1 MRLNKGFV
9 LRCLA
14 PAVLLYAFVF
24 AYPTIRTVV
33 MSFFNMKT
41 IATPVAAWSFKGL
54 GNYRHIFSSPTFWAA
69 MKNILFIW
77 IISGVITM
85 LFALLFAVI
94 LTGRIRGKQFF
105 KAVIY
110 MPNVISVIALGNMWL
125 HYVFN
130 SKYGLLTTIFKA
142 LGWTTLANVQWTS
155 PDVIFY
161 SMNVA
166 YSFGYIGYFM
176 LIYISG
182 IERIPAD
189 IYESATID
197 GASRFK
203 AFFTITM
210 PLLRDINATVFTL
223 WTVRVVGFFAV
234 SKVFSPI
241 TTSLATM
248 TPMVYAYEAMF
259 GADFVSVEG
268 RIGIAAGAC
277 VVMTL
282 IIVVMFSVSNLLWKG
297 ETYEF

>member
-1 MRLNKGFV
+1 MRMNKWFI

-14 PAVLLYAFVF
+14 PSVLLYAFVF
-24 AYPTIRTVV
+24 AYPTVRTVV

-41 IATPVAAWSFKGL
+41 IATPVAEWAFKGL
-54 GNYRHIFSSPTFWAA
+54 ENYQHIFLSPTFWRS
-69 MKNILFIW
+69 MQNIFVIW
-77 IISGVITM
+77 IISGILTM
-85 LFALLFAVI
+85 FFALLFAVI
-94 LTGRIRGKQFF
+94 LTGKVRGKQFF

-130 SKYGLLTTIFKA
+130 GKFGLLTTLFKT
-142 LGWTTLANVQWTS
+142 LGMEQLAAIQWTG
-155 PDVIFY
+155 PDMIFY
-161 SMNVA
+161 AMNIA

-176 LIYISG
+176 IIYISA

-197 GASRFK
+197 EASRLK
-203 AFFTITM
+203 AFTTITM

-248 TPMVYAYEAMF
+248 TPMVFAYEAMF

-268 RIGIAAGAC
+268 RIGIAASAC

-282 IIVVMFSVSNLLWKG
+282 LIVIMFSLSNLLWKG
-297 ETYEF
+297 ESYEF

>member
-1 MRLNKGFV
+1 MRLNKGFI

-24 AYPTIRTVV
+24 AYPTLRTIV

-41 IATPVAAWSFKGL
+41 IATPVSAWTFKGL
-54 GNYRHIFSSPTFWAA
+54 GNYEHIFYSPTFWAS

-77 IISGVITM
+77 IISGVITS
-85 LFALLFAVI
+85 LFALVFAVI
-94 LTGRIRGKQFF
+94 LTGKVRGKQFF

-142 LGWTTLANVQWTS
+142 LGWTSLAGVQWTS

-182 IERIPAD
+182 MERIPED

-197 GASRFK
+197 GASRVK
-203 AFFTITM
+203 AFFRITM

-259 GADFVSVEG
+259 GTDFISVEG
-268 RIGIAAGAC
+268 RIGIAASAC

-282 IIVVMFSVSNLLWKG
+282 IIVIMFSVSNLLWKG